1 MISKFKH
8 SILVFFF
15 IGPLPFILHGQ
26 HAQMDLPSN
35 LEDIIRK
42 TDARFW
48 QSYNTCNL
56 DMLGTFLTEDLEF
69 YHDRD
74 GLTTTATGLLKLVA
88 QGICGNTNVHL
99 RREEV
104 LGSVSVFP
112 LNHYGAIITGEHLFY
127 LKEKGKTEKLIEKA
141 RFTHVWKWE
150 NNKWRMSRVL
160 SYDHQKVSENSN
172 KQSIVLSP
180 ETLAQL
186 TGKYQAPN
194 TGLVTIS
201 LSSDNT
207 LHIKAGQ
214 MNAQLHA
221 ETKTRFFVKEAPLT
235 FEFVK
240 NDKREIKKFI
250 VRESGTIVEEAK
262 KMN

>member
-1 MISKFKH
+1 
-8 SILVFFF
+8 
-15 IGPLPFILHGQ
+15 
-26 HAQMDLPSN
+26 MDLPSN
-35 LEDIIRK
+35 LEEIIRE
-42 TDARFW
+42 TDSRFW
-48 QSYNTCNL
+48 QSYNTCDL
-56 DMLGTFLTEDLEF
+56 DAFRTFLTEDLEF

-74 GLTTTATGLLKLVA
+74 GLTTSANGLLELVA
-88 QGICGNTNVHL
+88 QGLCGNANVHL

-104 LGSVSVFP
+104 PGSVGVFP
-112 LNHYGAIITGEHLFY
+112 LNHYGAIITGEHHFY

-150 NNKWRMSRVL
+150 NSEWRMARIL

-172 KQSIVLSP
+172 KPGIVLSP
-180 ETLAQL
+180 ETLTVF
-186 TGKYQAPN
+186 TGNYQAPN

-240 NDKREIKKFI
+240 DDNGKIEKFM

-262 KMN
+262 KMD